1 VHQAIQTKFLGP
13 NAYHGPRVK
22 ATASD
27 GSITLAWNDAVGIEK
42 NHVSAA
48 IALAANLGWKGEL
61 HGGWLDNSYVFVV
74 TDPA

>member
-1 VHQAIQTKFLGP
+1 MRQAIQTKFLGP

-42 NHVSAA
+42 NHVAA
-48 IALAANLGWKGEL
+48 AVALAANLGWAVKL
-61 HGGWLDNSYVFVV
+61 SGGWLDSSYVFVV
-74 TDPA
+74 TEPA